1 MFQTQYTELFYR
13 KFLHFRLTLDQI
25 EVVRARL
32 KLLQYSDRLS
42 TYEEI
47 LGGIH
52 AAEER
57 YDHQFFATFRAQNI
71 VELATDYARVSVSL
85 NTTRPI

>member
-1 MFQTQYTELFYR
+1 M
-13 KFLHFRLTLDQI
+13 I
-25 EVVRARL
+25 RARVR
-32 KLLQYSDRLS
+32 LLQYSDRLS

-57 YDHQFFATFRAQNI
+57 FDHVFFEKFRSQNI
-71 VELATDYARVSVSL
+71 VELATEYARVRLFRDIAAYVT
-85 NTTRPI
+85 NVHV

>member
-1 MFQTQYTELFYR
+1 M
-13 KFLHFRLTLDQI
+13 
-25 EVVRARL
+25 VRARL

-57 YDHQFFATFRAQNI
+57 FDWKFFETFRAQNV
-71 VELATDYARVSVSL
+71 VELAMDYARVC
-85 NTTRPI
+85 TK

>member
-1 MFQTQYTELFYR
+1 M
-13 KFLHFRLTLDQI
+13 DQI

-57 YDHQFFATFRAQNI
+57 FDRKFFETFRTQNI
-71 VELATDYARVSVSL
+71 VELATDYARVS
-85 NTTRPI
+85 RK